1 MLKTIKN
8 YFYLFRFAARYTN
21 FIWWCIAD
29 GIIWSIYN
37 SFTSVVFIKYL
48 FDMIE
53 ASKPFGDIMLVVA
66 AMGTYMMLIYIFH
79 EKFYCFVKPRT
90 QQQLHEKMHSKLF
103 RKAMNIDLSCYDD
116 PEFYNE
122 YVWMLNHF
130 EGEVMDVAFD
140 ISKFINRIISST
152 IIITLVSTID
162 ISVVVAIVF
171 AVSVSVVLKYF
182 NAKLIFKRQEELKP
196 SERKVDYIGRVYYLS
211 EYAEEIRL
219 SEVSGILDR
228 DFEDA
233 IDDLVRINRKYG
245 MKQFFMGIIRDL
257 SSTVLIN
264 VGIITLLVYKIMVE
278 KSISLGDF
286 AASIGGTWTL
296 FWQLNNLLDYFTKL
310 KGHSLYA
317 ERLRKF
323 LDYEPTVG
331 DTQCAESV
339 SDFNSLTLDG
349 VNFAYPGTDTYV
361 LKNLSFHIKRGEKI
375 ALVGYNGAGKSTLIK
390 LIMRLYDPT
399 DGQISWN
406 GRNIKGL
413 KIKEYHEKFGTIF
426 QDFQIFA
433 VSVAENVKA
442 DTVDETDR
450 NKIFE
455 SLERSGLADKIQS
468 LRDGINTEVTREFSK
483 DGANLSG
490 GERQKLAIARTF
502 MKDTDLIIL
511 DEPSSALDPMS
522 EYEQNHTMMDVLID
536 KTVIFI
542 SHRLSTTLMADR
554 IYMLEDGELIEEGC
568 HEDLMAKNKKYAEMF
583 RVQAEKYQ
591 KDYIHQN

>member
-1 MLKTIKN
+1 
-8 YFYLFRFAARYTN
+8 
-21 FIWWCIAD
+21 
-29 GIIWSIYN
+29 
-37 SFTSVVFIKYL
+37 
-48 FDMIE
+48 MIE

>member
-1 MLKTIKN
+1 
-8 YFYLFRFAARYTN
+8 
-21 FIWWCIAD
+21 
-29 GIIWSIYN
+29 
-37 SFTSVVFIKYL
+37 
-48 FDMIE
+48 MIE

-406 GRNIKGL
+406 GRNIKEL

-468 LRDGINTEVTREFSK
+468 LTDGINTEVTREFSK
-483 DGANLSG
+483 GGANLSG

-502 MKDTDLIIL
+502 MKDADLIIL

-591 KDYIHQN
+591 KDYILQN